1 MISSCKGYVIVYN
14 GEIYDTK
21 NLENE
26 LINAN
31 INLKSSSD
39 TEVLLE
45 YIANFGLKKT
55 LEKINGMF
63 AFALYDI
70 KKQILYLV
78 RDRLG
83 IKPLFYY
90 INNTSFSFGSEI
102 KSLNK
107 FFDFKKSI
115 FLNSLNSF
123 LKFGFNKN
131 FTSIYNNVDQVKP
144 GEVIEIGKNLEI
156 KKNLYW
162 SYKDFFKQ
170 KNLQIV

>member
-1 MISSCKGYVIVYN
+1 MELQVFYLRENKYQRSILNENLILMSKELSHRGPNANGTWIDDTNKLGFGHSRLSIRDLSQNGNQPMISSCKRYVIVYN

-83 IKPLFYY
+83 
-90 INNTSFSFGSEI
+90 
-102 KSLNK
+102 
-107 FFDFKKSI
+107 
-115 FLNSLNSF
+115 
-123 LKFGFNKN
+123 
-131 FTSIYNNVDQVKP
+131 
-144 GEVIEIGKNLEI
+144 
-156 KKNLYW
+156 
-162 SYKDFFKQ
+162 
-170 KNLQIV
+170 

>member
-1 MISSCKGYVIVYN
+1 MFSSCKGYVIVYN
-14 GEIYDTK
+14 SEIYDTK

-83 IKPLFYY
+83 IKP
-90 INNTSFSFGSEI
+90 
-102 KSLNK
+102 
-107 FFDFKKSI
+107 SI
-115 FLNSLNSF
+115 L
-123 LKFGFNKN
+123 
-131 FTSIYNNVDQVKP
+131 
-144 GEVIEIGKNLEI
+144 
-156 KKNLYW
+156 LY
-162 SYKDFFKQ
+162 
-170 KNLQIV
+170 

>member
-1 MISSCKGYVIVYN
+1 
-14 GEIYDTK
+14 
-21 NLENE
+21 
-26 LINAN
+26 
-31 INLKSSSD
+31 
-39 TEVLLE
+39 
-45 YIANFGLKKT
+45 
-55 LEKINGMF
+55 MF

-115 FLNSLNSF
+115 NLNSLNSF

-131 FTSIYNNVDQVKP
+131 STSIYNNVDQVKP

-170 KNLQIV
+170 KKSTNSLSQNLEELENLITNSIKIRLISGSWIIPIGGYRFIFSVMYYE